1 MNKKQNMPDSQ
12 KIPATNNSTDHST
25 SNDNNNKTWSPH
37 QSFPTSPL
45 ETTALKI
52 NNNTLSVCS
61 TYPPTLNLYDTE
73 NYNTIYER
81 RIDYEARKI
90 INKNSKIMMLQDS
103 YVEFHSSAR
112 YVERVKVNAIDMC
125 YNDIDGRLYLIN
137 SNKVSVMDFSRN
149 VLLTDSDTKN
159 NRNNKEYE
167 RIKINKHNGL
177 AYILNNNLEG
187 PMIEVHDIRNNN
199 LVPVMNIPC
208 KNNKKIDS
216 FDFLD
221 GNSLFY
227 LSENTIYDCDIR
239 KSGDSVSYNINTGSN
254 KYNTRVLKCF
264 EGVGLFVI
272 DNTNSISNSSNKN
285 IEDILHISIN
295 KVDHEIKI
303 NSIKIGAEITD
314 YTVKGNMLYV
324 GTDEGVKMFKKGG

>member
-1 MNKKQNMPDSQ
+1 
-12 KIPATNNSTDHST
+12 
-25 SNDNNNKTWSPH
+25 
-37 QSFPTSPL
+37 
-45 ETTALKI
+45 
-52 NNNTLSVCS
+52 
-61 TYPPTLNLYDTE
+61 
-73 NYNTIYER
+73 
-81 RIDYEARKI
+81 
-90 INKNSKIMMLQDS
+90 
-103 YVEFHSSAR
+103 
-112 YVERVKVNAIDMC
+112 
-125 YNDIDGRLYLIN
+125 
-137 SNKVSVMDFSRN
+137 
-149 VLLTDSDTKN
+149 
-159 NRNNKEYE
+159 
-167 RIKINKHNGL
+167 
-177 AYILNNNLEG
+177 
-187 PMIEVHDIRNNN
+187 
-199 LVPVMNIPC
+199 MNIPC

-324 GTDEGVKMFKKGG
+324 GTDKGVKMFKKGG